1 MYTKYCTPYINGK
14 NKHFPHYLLADDCFG
29 NKKLV
34 RIVVCFITMKSFGNL
49 LIKLNPVLRKELR
62 RLEKL
67 KKQLIGVNWSKY
79 FSEIC
84 ITNINN

>member
-1 MYTKYCTPYINGK
+1 
-14 NKHFPHYLLADDCFG
+14 
-29 NKKLV
+29 
-34 RIVVCFITMKSFGNL
+34 MKSFGNL
-49 LIKLNPVLRKELR
+49 PIKINPALRKELR

-84 ITNINN
+84 ITNNLMPKHINIDNNIYLL